1 MTCGNICITKC
12 VFIRGDGRGVCGGGG
27 GGGVWYVGESLD
39 DCAQRV
45 SDAVGP

>member
-1 MTCGNICITKC
+1 MTCRNICITKC
-12 VFIRGDGRGVCGGGG
+12 VFIRGDGRGVCGGG